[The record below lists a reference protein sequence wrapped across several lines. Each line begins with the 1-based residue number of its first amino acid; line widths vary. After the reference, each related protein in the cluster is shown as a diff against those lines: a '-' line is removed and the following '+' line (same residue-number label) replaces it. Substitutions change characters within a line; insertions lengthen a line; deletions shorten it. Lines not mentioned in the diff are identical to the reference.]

1 MPLVRRKKVALH
13 PSPEGLEHNPDVYY
27 LERTGEIFLDYEAY
41 AARMSFYKM
50 KAFQCEVTGKG
61 GLDYFQALD
70 SERAE
75 ARTLHARFPESLKA
89 PILKSVQWRKSFT
102 RFHFLP
108 CYSMALTLGSLAL
121 FCFYRRHVIEIMGR
135 LDHLVELVYERF
147 KDRYFPGERMTFLY
161 DLFMC

>member
-1 MPLVRRKKVALH
+1 MPLVRRKKVSLH
-13 PSPEGLEHNPDVYY
+13 PTPDGLEHNLDVYY

-89 PILKSVQWRKSFT
+89 PILRSVQWRKSLT
-102 RFHFLP
+102 RSYVVP
-108 CYSMALTLGSLAL
+108 DYYMALTSGHAVLLA
-121 FCFYRRHVIEIMGR
+121 
-135 LDHLVELVYERF
+135 
-147 KDRYFPGERMTFLY
+147 P
-161 DLFMC
+161 